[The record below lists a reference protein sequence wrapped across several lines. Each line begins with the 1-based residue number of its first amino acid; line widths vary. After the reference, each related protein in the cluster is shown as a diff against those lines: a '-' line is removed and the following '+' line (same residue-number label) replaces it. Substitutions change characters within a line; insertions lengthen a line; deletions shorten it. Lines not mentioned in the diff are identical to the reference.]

1 VEIMALIE
9 KIYGPEDLCFY
20 ELMRNPVLFTEFVE
34 NYDKTEFE
42 EKFELTYYQKEYL
55 CDFSHY
61 VSIIAGRAVGK
72 TVSLVSLIRWILIYN
87 VFPNDYSVYFVPN
100 KVHLEPVWSGL
111 IRTFRTNTFLKFFIS
126 PNTGINSSDFK
137 ITLLN
142 QAVLMCRIAGQTGT
156 GASVIGLHTP
166 LFLVDESGYQPWGS
180 WLELQPTINTFTPG
194 FRLIVSGV
202 PDGRREK
209 SVCYQCDQVDSNYSK
224 HRLSADKN
232 PRNTPEDRL
241 RAIEQFGGEDS
252 DDFIHMWKGEHG
264 KPVFALFDR
273 NNFALTGDP
282 VYRLTLNG
290 MQLEDNM
297 AEYISNLSVFPPI
310 PNRDDK
316 VLFGIDLGYT
326 EPTAIVILYQDRF
339 GKLHFHGRI
348 RLDKVSYVIQERIID
363 ILDTKFRPSIIG
375 IDYGGVGRPVVH
387 QLLEGTEYLNKEYAK
402 RIEMID
408 FSSSVILGMD
418 SDGTEIKSKTKPF
431 ATSVLQD
438 YSNNHK
444 LVFSNTDLEMV
455 TELERMTYTKTPTG
469 EIVYRTLT
477 QKGGKKGEDH
487 FTSAL
492 LCASMAYYLKN
503 DYMAYK
509 PQKRA
514 LAKPGW
520 F

>member
-1 VEIMALIE
+1 MAIVE
-9 KIYGPEDLCFY
+9 KVYGPEDLVLY
-20 ELMRNPVLFTEFVE
+20 EILKNPILACEFIY
-34 NYDKTEFE
+34 NYDKRDID
-42 EKFELTYYQKEYL
+42 EKFEFTPYQRQML
-55 CDFSHY
+55 ADFSPY
-61 VSIIAGRAVGK
+61 QVYCTARATGK
-72 TVSLVSLIRWILIYN
+72 TVSMTSLLLWLVVFN
-87 VFPNDYSVYFVPN
+87 VFPKESIMFATPS
-100 KVHLEPVWSGL
+100 KIHLAPVWDNL
-111 IRTFRTNTFLKFFIS
+111 VKYFRSNTFLKTFIGV
-126 PNTGINSSDFK
+126 NTGINSSDYTIK
-137 ITLLN
+137 LLN
-142 QAVLMCRIAGQTGT
+142 FCTIACRIAGQSGT
-156 GASVIGLHTP
+156 GANFAGAHVP
-166 LFLVDESGYQPWGS
+166 VQFAEEAGYFPWAAFQEMQPC
-180 WLELQPTINTFTPG
+180 LNTFTPG
-194 FRLIVSGV
+194 FREIVAGV
-202 PDGRREK
+202 PTGLRE
-209 SVCYQCDQVDSNYSK
+209 SNVLYFADQVSSTYSK
-224 HRLSADKN
+224 HRVSALDN
-232 PRNTPEDRL
+232 PRFTEKDQQQ
-241 RAIEQFGGEDS
+241 AIEQYGGEDS
-252 DDFIHMWKGEHG
+252 DDYTHYVLGQHG

-273 NNFALTGDP
+273 NNMSLTSDP
-282 VYRLTLNG
+282 VYKLILSG

-363 ILDTKFRPSIIG
+363 LLDTKFRPSIIG

-431 ATSVLQD
+431 ATSILQD

-455 TELERMTYTKTPTG
+455 TELERMTYTKTPSG